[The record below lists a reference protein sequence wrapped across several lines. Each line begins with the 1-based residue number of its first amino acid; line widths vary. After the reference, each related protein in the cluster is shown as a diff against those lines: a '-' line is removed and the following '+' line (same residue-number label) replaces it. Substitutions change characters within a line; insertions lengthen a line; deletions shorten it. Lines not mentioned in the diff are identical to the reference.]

1 MTNYSG
7 PVPAVSFRL
16 SPEDFHLWKKMAND
30 QGLTEGTAA
39 KQLIL
44 KTLRA
49 TQKGENKMTEEKKGY
64 PEKTEEV
71 LAKAF
76 LSQYEGDDQD
86 NDQEKTEQTADDDG
100 IVFIEEPY
108 IGERDS
114 KDFRELNN
122 MDDDDDLWNDGVI
135 DEEQNEGWRLANG

>member
-1 MTNYSG
+1 MTDYSG

-16 SPEDFHLWKKMAND
+16 SPEDFHFWKKMAND

-44 KTLRA
+44 KTVRA

-64 PEKTEEV
+64 PEKTEAL
-71 LAKAF
+71 LAKSF
-76 LSQYEGDDQD
+76 LSDKQ
-86 NDQEKTEQTADDDG
+86 QEAEVTDSGEE
-100 IVFIEEPY
+100 IVFVEDPY

-114 KDFRELNN
+114 KEFRELNN
-122 MDDDDDLWNDGVI
+122 MDDDDLWG
-135 DEEQNEGWRLANG
+135 DEKEEEKDDGWRLANG